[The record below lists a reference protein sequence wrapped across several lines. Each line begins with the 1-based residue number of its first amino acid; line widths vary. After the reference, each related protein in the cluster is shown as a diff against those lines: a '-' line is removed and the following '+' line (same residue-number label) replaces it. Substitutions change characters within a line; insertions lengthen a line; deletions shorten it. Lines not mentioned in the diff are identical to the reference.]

1 LFDRV
6 REIES
11 QYVVT
16 GTAMSFRPAPG
27 FRWLAAIVIVA
38 FVGVVVAGLHA
49 RGRDDE
55 AGKAPFISDNSTSQ
69 VQAGS
74 SPLAPAAPPDP
85 EISLLGT
92 DSSISPVERSLV
104 LVATAPEG
112 NPGSGTASLGTD
124 PRNPQTYAAGARLAN
139 GAVLQEIYSDYVVL
153 DRDGEQSLLLKAG
166 AKAHVAKRHQHIGTD
181 SSVSSVGGEESVN
194 QPLEKIASS
203 REDLSEIIRVEP
215 FFERDEY
222 AGLKILPG
230 IHGGRLEQ
238 LDLQPGD
245 IVRTIEGRR
254 AKSADAAWQALD
266 DAISTGT
273 PIVVGIERDGSM
285 MSISIDGSRLASTSV
300 PQSFPPPGT

>member
-1 LFDRV
+1 MKNLRSTFRSASRFRWFAAIGVVAFFGVITAGLFTDGRDADA
-6 REIES
+6 
-11 QYVVT
+11 
-16 GTAMSFRPAPG
+16 GTAQAVPDS
-27 FRWLAAIVIVA
+27 
-38 FVGVVVAGLHA
+38 
-49 RGRDDE
+49 
-55 AGKAPFISDNSTSQ
+55 STSQ

-85 EISLLGT
+85 ATSLLGT
-92 DSSISPVERSLV
+92 DSSISPSERSLV
-104 LVATAPEG
+104 LVATAPG
-112 NPGSGTASLGTD
+112 RNPGTGTASLGTD

-153 DRDGEQSLLLKAG
+153 DRDGKQSLLLKAG
-166 AKAHVAKRHQHIGTD
+166 VKPRVARRHQHIGTD
-181 SSVSSVGGEESVN
+181 SSVLSVGGEESVN
-194 QPLEKIASS
+194 QPLERVASS
-203 REDLSEIIRVEP
+203 REDLSEIIRAEP

-254 AKSADAAWQALD
+254 TKSADEAWQSLD

-300 PQSFPPPGT
+300 PQSLPPPGT